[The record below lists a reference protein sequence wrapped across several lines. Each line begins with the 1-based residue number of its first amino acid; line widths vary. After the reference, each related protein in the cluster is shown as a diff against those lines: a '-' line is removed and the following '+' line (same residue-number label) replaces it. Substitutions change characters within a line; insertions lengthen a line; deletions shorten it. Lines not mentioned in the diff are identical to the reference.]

1 MESIAISLPVPNSP
15 LRRQIGVSLDGYP
28 LSPISL
34 SRSISAVSS
43 HGPECCEEKTKKQLY
58 RYIGFLRNE
67 LAAVQEE
74 LLTIKNNIHE
84 STPQEHDALMEQ
96 KAIKEKE
103 LVALRKKIWRT
114 ETLIELI
121 RKDD

>member
-1 MESIAISLPVPNSP
+1 MESIQISLPVPNSP

-34 SRSISAVSS
+34 GRSISAVSS
-43 HGPECCEEKTKKQLY
+43 HGPESCEEKTKKQLY

-67 LAAVQEE
+67 LAAVEAEVLSILSSIQE
-74 LLTIKNNIHE
+74 H
-84 STPQEHDALMEQ
+84 SPQENAMLMEE
-96 KAIKEKE
+96 KALKDKEI
-103 LVALRKKIWRT
+103 VSLRKKIWRT
-114 ETLIELI
+114 ETLLDLI